1 MAQKKSINLSL
12 EEKRNLLDYGD
23 KLSIREQCYLLELAS
38 SSYYYHAIPCSAED
52 ERLMALI
59 DEHYLLRP
67 HEGKIKRAR
76 WLTKKTGYPVGKRRV
91 KKLMKIMR
99 LETVYPKPNTSVPN
113 KEHEVFPYLL
123 REMNITK
130 PNQVWAADITYI
142 RMRGKHVY
150 LVAIMDWYSRYV
162 IGWAVSPNLEA
173 EFCIE
178 ALKNALIDR
187 RCEIFN
193 TDQGSQF
200 TSNDWI
206 NTLKSHKISISMDGR
221 GRYLDNI
228 FIERLWRSVKQEKI
242 YRYDFDT
249 ITEVVD
255 ALTEY
260 FEYYNYQRMHQ
271 SFDYC
276 TPFEVYSGL
285 KIQSNI

>member
-1 MAQKKSINLSL
+1 MVKKKAIILNLK
-12 EEKRNLLDYGD
+12 EKRNLLDSSSEF
-23 KLSIREQCYLLELAS
+23 SIREQCDLLGLAS
-38 SSYYYHAIPCSAED
+38 STYYYSAIPYSVED
-52 ERLMALI
+52 ESLMALI
-59 DEHYLLRP
+59 DEHYLSSP

-76 WLTKKTGYPVGKRRV
+76 WLTKKVGYAVGKRRV
-91 KKLMKIMR
+91 KSLMKTMG
-99 LETVYPKPNTSVPN
+99 LETVYPKPNTSAPN

-123 REMNITK
+123 REMNIDK
-130 PNQVWAADITYI
+130 PDQVWSSDITYI

-162 IGWAVSPNLEA
+162 IGWALSPNLEA

-178 ALKNALIDR
+178 ALRNALLDR

-200 TSNDWI
+200 TSKEWI
-206 NTLKSHKISISMDGR
+206 KTLKSDHISISMEGR

-249 ITEVVD
+249 IFEVET
-255 ALTEY
+255 ALIEY
-260 FEYYNYQRMHQ
+260 FEYYNLHRMHQ

-276 TPFEVYSGL
+276 TPFEVYSRL
-285 KIQSNI
+285 KIQ

>member
-1 MAQKKSINLSL
+1 
-12 EEKRNLLDYGD
+12 
-23 KLSIREQCYLLELAS
+23 
-38 SSYYYHAIPCSAED
+38 
-52 ERLMALI
+52 MALI
-59 DEHYLLRP
+59 DEHYLLNP

-76 WLTKKTGYPVGKRRV
+76 WLTKEVGYAVGKRRV

-113 KEHEVFPYLL
+113 KEHEIFPYLL
-123 REMNITK
+123 REINITK

-178 ALKNALIDR
+178 TLKNALLEV

-206 NTLKSHKISISMDGR
+206 NTLKDHKISISMDGR

-249 ITEVVD
+249 ITEVEA

-260 FEYYNYQRMHQ
+260 FEYYNYYRMHQ

-285 KIQSNI
+285 KIQSNIEFGVGMAYPQGPQAYPS